1 MNTSENAYWGKEVAE
16 ILQIGES
23 TLRKWCLSLE
33 NEGYTFTRGQHKS
46 RAFLDHD
53 ILTLRRMKELIQN
66 KDVTL
71 KTASEIVVSTFEKGD
86 RTRAVL
92 QENEL
97 VEVSVP
103 SVSSAQSV
111 RQEELLMEV
120 LERQERLEE
129 QNRLLISKLGEQQKY
144 IDEKLEKRDKQ
155 FIEAIRESQET
166 KKLIASALEQ
176 QEQREQKEQEEQ
188 NKGFFAKLFNKR

>member
-1 MNTSENAYWGKEVAE
+1 
-16 ILQIGES
+16 
-23 TLRKWCLSLE
+23 LE

-103 SVSSAQSV
+103 SALSV

-155 FIEAIRESQET
+155 FIEAIRESQES

-176 QEQREQKEQEEQ
+176 QEQREREEQ
-188 NKGFFAKLFNKR
+188 NKGFFARLFGKR

>member
-103 SVSSAQSV
+103 SAPSV
-111 RQEELLMEV
+111 RQEDLLMEV

-176 QEQREQKEQEEQ
+176 QEQREQEEQ
-188 NKGFFAKLFNKR
+188 NKGFFARLFRL

>member
-46 RAFLDHD
+46 RAFLDRD

-71 KTASEIVVSTFEKGD
+71 KTASEIVVSTFDKGD

-92 QENEL
+92 QENDL
-97 VEVSVP
+97 REVSVLSDP
-103 SVSSAQSV
+103 SV

-176 QEQREQKEQEEQ
+176 QEQREQEEQ
-188 NKGFFAKLFNKR
+188 NKGFFARLFGKG

>member
-1 MNTSENAYWGKEVAE
+1 MNTSEKAYWGKEVAE

-33 NEGYTFTRGQHKS
+33 NEGYNFTRGQHKS

-71 KTASEIVVSTFEKGD
+71 KTASEIVVSTFDKGE

-97 VEVSVP
+97 VEASVP
-103 SVSSAQSV
+103 AVPSV

-129 QNRLLISKLGEQQKY
+129 QNRLLISRLGEQQKY

-176 QEQREQKEQEEQ
+176 QEQREQEEQ
-188 NKGFFAKLFNKR
+188 NKGFFSRLFGKR

>member
-1 MNTSENAYWGKEVAE
+1 MSTSENAYWGKEVAE

-103 SVSSAQSV
+103 SALSV

-155 FIEAIRESQET
+155 FIEAIRESQES

-176 QEQREQKEQEEQ
+176 QEQREREEQ
-188 NKGFFAKLFNKR
+188 NKGFFARLFGKR